1 MSEKKRILVV
11 DDEQNIRRILQAA
24 LDKAGYHTEI
34 AESGEAAIAALE
46 RNRFECVLTDVTM
59 PGMDGYEL
67 QTTVHAR
74 WPDLPVVIMTAYG
87 TIPQAVTAIRN
98 GAFEYIP
105 KPFDLDNVKKVIK
118 AALKEK
124 QTPVSRKKGVSN
136 KSSKPFI
143 VESPAMLEVIEMVKQ
158 VADSRAT
165 ILITGESGTGKEVV
179 ARMIHDFSPRVGEP
193 YVAISCAALP
203 ETLLESELFGY
214 VKGAFT
220 GADTDKVGR
229 FERADKGTLLLD
241 EIGDIP
247 VPTQVKLLRVLQ
259 EREIERL
266 GATRPT
272 SIDVRMITATNADL
286 QDAVDEGTFRLDLLY
301 RLKVVEIHLPPL
313 RQRLEDVEP
322 LVAHFLAKYAS
333 ENGRKLCRATEE
345 ALNVMR
351 LYGWPGNV
359 RELENVI
366 ERAVVLSS
374 KVEEDL
380 LVSHLPSQIRLAA

>member
-1 MSEKKRILVV
+1 MSEKQRILVV

-24 LDKAGYHTEI
+24 LDKVGYHTEI
-34 AESGEAAIAALE
+34 AESGEAALEALE
-46 RNRFECVLTDVTM
+46 RNRFDCVLTDVTM

-67 QTTVHAR
+67 QRTIHAR
-74 WPDLPVVIMTAYG
+74 WPELPVVIMTAYG
-87 TIPQAVTAIRN
+87 TIPQAVTAIRK

-105 KPFDLDNVKKVIK
+105 KPFDLDTVKKVIK
-118 AALKEK
+118 AAIKEA
-124 QTPVSRKKGVSN
+124 KGP
-136 KSSKPFI
+136 SSKKRSVSSKSGRAFI
-143 VESPAMLEVIEMVKQ
+143 VESPAMLEVIETVKQ

-165 ILITGESGTGKEVV
+165 VLITGESGTGKEVV
-179 ARMIHDFSPRVGEP
+179 ARMIHDYSPRSGES

-220 GADTDKVGR
+220 GADADKVGR

-247 VPTQVKLLRVLQ
+247 VPTQIKLLRVLQ

-266 GATRPT
+266 GATRST
-272 SIDVRMITATNADL
+272 SIDVRLITATNANL
-286 QDAVDEGTFRLDLLY
+286 QEEVDAGTFRLDLLY
-301 RLKVVEIHLPPL
+301 RLKVVEINVPPL

-322 LVAHFLAKYAS
+322 LVVHFLAKYAV
-333 ENGRKLCRATEE
+333 ENGRKLYRASEE
-345 ALNVMR
+345 ALSAMR

-366 ERAVVLSS
+366 ERAVVLSR
-374 KVEEDL
+374 KDEEEL
-380 LVSHLPSQIRLAA
+380 LVSHLPSQIHLAA